1 MKVPAIFNNKILCY
15 AMLFL
20 ATMNII
26 GYLTTGAYECLLV
39 FSVAYAGVN
48 HLCKNQT
55 CAILGGLFAANLLWG
70 CGRVKETFVEAMKG
84 SEQHANDASASATK
98 AALEAMKEAATSGS
112 NKDANAADAAAQ
124 LAAKAAEAA
133 AKITEE
139 KKCKGSMSGDFKDFD
154 HKWSSDKCTAVKR

>member
-55 CAILGGLFAANLLWG
+55 CAILGGLFAANLL
-70 CGRVKETFVEAMKG
+70 CQKIKETFVEAMKG
-84 SEQHANDASASATK
+84 SVQHTNDASASATK
-98 AALEAMKEAATSGS
+98 AALAMKEAATSGS
-112 NKDANAADAAAQ
+112 TIIM
-124 LAAKAAEAA
+124 LRGSTMAAKAAEAA

-139 KKCKGSMSGDFKDFD
+139 KK
-154 HKWSSDKCTAVKR
+154 

>member
-1 MKVPAIFNNKILCY
+1 
-15 AMLFL
+15 MLFL

-55 CAILGGLFAANLLWG
+55 CAILGCLFAANLLWG

-84 SEQHANDASASATK
+84 SSAHADDASASATK
-98 AALEAMKEAATSGS
+98 AALEAMKEAAASGS

-133 AKITEE
+133 AKIKVE
-139 KKCKGSMSGDFKDFD
+139 KDCKGKMSGDFKDFSHVWKD
-154 HKWSSDKCTAVKR
+154 GACTAEK

>member
-1 MKVPAIFNNKILCY
+1 
-15 AMLFL
+15 MLFL

-84 SEQHANDASASATK
+84 SAQHANDASASATK
-98 AALEAMKEAATSGS
+98 AALQAMKEAATSGS
-112 NKDANAADAAAQ
+112 NSDNNAADAAAQ

-139 KKCKGSMSGDFKDFD
+139 KKCTGKMSGDFKDFT
-154 HKWSSDKCTAVKR
+154 HKWKDGACTAEK

>member
-84 SEQHANDASASATK
+84 SSAHADDASASATK
-98 AALEAMKEAATSGS
+98 AALEAMKEAATS
-112 NKDANAADAAAQ
+112 NNPADKKKADALAAAAAA
-124 LAAKAAEAA
+124 AAKAADTKEKCDA
-133 AKITEE
+133 AKADGYSFESVMD
-139 KKCKGSMSGDFKDFD
+139 GGDFKECKF
-154 HKWSSDKCTAVKR
+154 KKN

>member
-1 MKVPAIFNNKILCY
+1 MKVPGIFNNKILCY

-55 CAILGGLFAANLLWG
+55 CAILGGLFAANFLWG
-70 CGRVKETFVEAMKG
+70 CGRVKETFVEAMKD
-84 SEQHANDASASATK
+84 SDAHAHDASSSATK
-98 AALEAMKEAATSGS
+98 AALEAMKEFKTNPTNAKA
-112 NKDANAADAAAQ
+112 KDADKKAKVAEVTADMCGKGEYKG
-124 LAAKAAEAA
+124 L
-133 AKITEE
+133 TFYDEE
-139 KKCKGSMSGDFKDFD
+139 SKTCKKSE
-154 HKWSSDKCTAVKR
+154 

>member
-1 MKVPAIFNNKILCY
+1 MKVPGIFNNKILCY

-55 CAILGGLFAANLLWG
+55 CAILGGLFAANFLWG

-84 SEQHANDASASATK
+84 SEEHASDASASATK
-98 AALEAMKEAATSGS
+98 AALEAMKEATTSGT
-112 NKDANAADAAAQ
+112 NKDANAADAAAK
-124 LAAKAAEAA
+124 LAADAAEAV
-133 AKITEE
+133 KDIKKE
-139 KKCKGSMSGDFKDFD
+139 KCTGAMSGKFKDYD
-154 HKWSSDKCTAVKR
+154 HKWSGDACTAVKR

>member
-1 MKVPAIFNNKILCY
+1 MKVPGIFNNKILCY

-20 ATMNII
+20 ETMNII

-55 CAILGGLFAANLLWG
+55 CAILGGLFAANFLWG

-84 SEQHANDASASATK
+84 ANEHSDDASASATK
-98 AALEAMKEAATSGS
+98 AALEAMKEAATSG
-112 NKDANAADAAAQ
+112 NPADKAKADALAKAAEE
-124 LAAKAAEAA
+124 AAKAATTKEACEAA
-133 AKITEE
+133 KADGYSFEPVME
-139 KKCKGSMSGDFKDFD
+139 KDKFKSCKFNKN
-154 HKWSSDKCTAVKR
+154 

>member
-70 CGRVKETFVEAMKG
+70 CGRV
-84 SEQHANDASASATK
+84 
-98 AALEAMKEAATSGS
+98 
-112 NKDANAADAAAQ
+112 
-124 LAAKAAEAA
+124 
-133 AKITEE
+133 
-139 KKCKGSMSGDFKDFD
+139 
-154 HKWSSDKCTAVKR
+154 

>member
-26 GYLTTGAYECLLV
+26 GYLSTGAYECLLV

-70 CGRVKETFVEAMKG
+70 CGRVKETFVEAMKD
-84 SEQHANDASASATK
+84 SSAHADDASASATK
-98 AALEAMKEAATSGS
+98 AALEAMKEAATS
-112 NKDANAADAAAQ
+112 NNPVDKKKADALAKAAADMAKAADTKEKCD
-124 LAAKAAEAA
+124 AAKAEGYSFESIMENG
-133 AKITEE
+133 KFKECKM
-139 KKCKGSMSGDFKDFD
+139 KKN
-154 HKWSSDKCTAVKR
+154 